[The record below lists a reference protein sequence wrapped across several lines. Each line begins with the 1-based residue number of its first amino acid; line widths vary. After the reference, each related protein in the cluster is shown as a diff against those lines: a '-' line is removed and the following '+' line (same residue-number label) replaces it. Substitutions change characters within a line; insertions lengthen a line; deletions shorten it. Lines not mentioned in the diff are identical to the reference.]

1 MRRHDNPIKNE
12 TKRGYKEAS
21 KQFELLRT
29 KWPLA
34 FPRAP
39 DKVRPLAS
47 GGASILA
54 EAFGW
59 SHAYARAVLMVW
71 KLRDTYCRAVL
82 AYSQRIN
89 LDGTPSGEHVDD
101 EARQKAKEQ
110 LDRIA
115 ARKVKKATKMQDKPR
130 VGLAADLSGERV
142 RPCVTRECRLRTRRE
157 HDATFGIHHRREVL
171 VQ

>member
-1 MRRHDNPIKNE
+1 MKLPSVPLESLNLPRGKDAVAPWLECEDMTTPIKNE

-59 SHAYARAVLMVW
+59 SHAYAGAVLMVW
-71 KLRDTYCRAVL
+71 KLRDTYW
-82 AYSQRIN
+82 
-89 LDGTPSGEHVDD
+89 
-101 EARQKAKEQ
+101 
-110 LDRIA
+110 
-115 ARKVKKATKMQDKPR
+115 PR
-130 VGLAADLSGERV
+130 
-142 RPCVTRECRLRTRRE
+142 PNICVTRGQLETWRKLRTLSARCLNERLRNGV
-157 HDATFGIHHRREVL
+157 AEV
-171 VQ
+171 